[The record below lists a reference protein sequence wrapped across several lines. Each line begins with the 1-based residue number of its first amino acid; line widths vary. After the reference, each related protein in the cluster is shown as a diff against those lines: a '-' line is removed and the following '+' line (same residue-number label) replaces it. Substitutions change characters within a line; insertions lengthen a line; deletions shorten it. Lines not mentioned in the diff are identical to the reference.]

1 MKKKK
6 KIPTSP
12 PDIGGIPPTF
22 TATTFASVSDKDNMS
37 YNNNK
42 RKAMI
47 QERRKSIR
55 SKRDKA

>member
-1 MKKKK
+1 MNKKK

-12 PDIGGIPPTF
+12 PDIGGVPPTF
-22 TATTFASVSDKDNMS
+22 TATTFASVSDKENMS

-47 QERRKSIR
+47 HARRKSLR
-55 SKRDKA
+55 SKRDNA